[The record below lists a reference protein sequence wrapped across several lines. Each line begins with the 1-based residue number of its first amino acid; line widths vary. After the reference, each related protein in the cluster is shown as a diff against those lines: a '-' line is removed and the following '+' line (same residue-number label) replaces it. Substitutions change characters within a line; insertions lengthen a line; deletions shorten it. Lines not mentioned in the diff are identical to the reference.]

1 MDILQGTLDLLILRA
16 LELEPMHGLGVS
28 DRIAQV
34 TRGTLTVKPG
44 SLFPALR
51 RIEQHG
57 WIEGEWGPS
66 ENNRKA
72 RFYRLTKTGRL
83 QLAEEKR
90 NWRRLTSAMNWML
103 ESEH

>member
-1 MDILQGTLDLLILRA
+1 MDILHGTLDLLILRA

-51 RIEQHG
+51 RIEQRG

-72 RFYRLTKTGRL
+72 RFYRLTKTGRT

-103 ESEH
+103 ESEL